1 MTLTL
6 SARPATTLLI
16 GNRDSV
22 RRGSGFVLVGY
33 TAFCH
38 LFSCLSTHKSVGPWQ
53 RADGHIMA
61 GMEATSHEEKD
72 EGQKEF

>member
-33 TAFCH
+33 TEV
-38 LFSCLSTHKSVGPWQ
+38 SQKSG
-53 RADGHIMA
+53 
-61 GMEATSHEEKD
+61 SEESSK
-72 EGQKEF
+72 FRLIS

>member
-33 TAFCH
+33 SERTSIFVQWADQV
-38 LFSCLSTHKSVGPWQ
+38 LEAVADSC
-53 RADGHIMA
+53 
-61 GMEATSHEEKD
+61 SHSLPCASSE
-72 EGQKEF
+72 